1 MNPRSKGWLKEYLD
15 FRKELFQDITAEG
28 RKSAHPDFSLY
39 RILQPTGLMYGQP
52 VASLKHGQASTWS
65 SRDRIKVLLAESLIS
80 SSLLFHEKQVRDPEE
95 LSALLLRTVDSIN
108 NFYQHVFPEMAT
120 SSKTFLGRKKEPFEL
135 AEQILDRRIDLLDL
149 KGNFWVRFFHNSLL
163 FLDIFI
169 YGQWIHTNADKI
181 VSEFFHYERDE
192 LRTSLVRVIAVAS
205 HANHRLEVEER
216 KLLEYFLQ
224 STGLSAER
232 KKECWD
238 IFEHGLP
245 IEELNLPTNNS
256 WILKKYFLEI
266 AILTFWADK
275 RVEQMEL
282 ELLNR
287 LASSISFHSDDVENS
302 LLAVEGFV
310 LENWKELEA
319 LQDKKSYEEVSRQF
333 VERMGMV
340 AAKHKSRLL
349 QEVRSWNE
357 LTALLNR
364 ARSHEL
370 DASEKEELRMM
381 LVDVLKRIPTFVIIS
396 LPQQFL
402 TLPILM
408 QILPKNFIAESLNA

>member
-15 FRKELFQDITAEG
+15 FRKELFQDLTAEG

>member
-15 FRKELFQDITAEG
+15 FRRELFQDITAEG

-52 VASLKHGQASTWS
+52 VASFKHGQASTWS

-232 KKECWD
+232 KKECYD

-282 ELLNR
+282 DLLNR

-340 AAKHKSRLL
+340 TAKHKSRLL

-364 ARSHEL
+364 ARSREL

>member
-1 MNPRSKGWLKEYLD
+1 LN
-15 FRKELFQDITAEG
+15 Q
-28 RKSAHPDFSLY
+28 
-39 RILQPTGLMYGQP
+39 
-52 VASLKHGQASTWS
+52 
-65 SRDRIKVLLAESLIS
+65 
-80 SSLLFHEKQVRDPEE
+80 
-95 LSALLLRTVDSIN
+95 
-108 NFYQHVFPEMAT
+108 
-120 SSKTFLGRKKEPFEL
+120 
-135 AEQILDRRIDLLDL
+135 

-192 LRTSLVRVIAVAS
+192 LRASLVRVIAVAS

-224 STGLSAER
+224 STGLSTER

-275 RVEQMEL
+275 QVEQMEL

-287 LASSISFHSDDVENS
+287 LAASISFHADDVENS

-333 VERMGMV
+333 VERMAMV
-340 AAKHKSRLL
+340 TAKNKSRLL

-364 ARSHEL
+364 ARSREL
-370 DASEKEELRMM
+370 DTAEKENLRLM
-381 LVDVLKRIPTFVIIS
+381 LVDVLKRIPTFVFIS

-408 QILPKNFIAESLNA
+408 QILPKNFIAETLNA

>member
-15 FRKELFQDITAEG
+15 FRKELFQDLTAEG

-52 VASLKHGQASTWS
+52 VASFKHGQASTWS
-65 SRDRIKVLLAESLIS
+65 NRDRIKVLLAESLIS

-232 KKECWD
+232 KKECWN

-310 LENWKELEA
+310 LENWQELEA

-340 AAKHKSRLL
+340 TAKHKSRLL

-357 LTALLNR
+357 LTALLIR
-364 ARSHEL
+364 ARSREL

-402 TLPILM
+402 TLPMLM
-408 QILPKNFIAESLNA
+408 KILPKNFIAESLNV

>member
-1 MNPRSKGWLKEYLD
+1 MNPRSKGWLKEYLE

-28 RKSAHPDFSLY
+28 RRSAHPDFSLY

-52 VASLKHGQASTWS
+52 VNSFNHGQAATWNS
-65 SRDRIKVLLAESLIS
+65 HDRIKVLLAESLIS
-80 SSLLFHEKQVRDPEE
+80 SSLLFHEKQVRDPDE

-108 NFYQHVFPEMAT
+108 NFYQHVFPEMAA

-135 AEQILDRRIDLLDL
+135 AEQILDRRIDLLNQ

-192 LRTSLVRVIAVAS
+192 LRASLVRVIAVAS

-224 STGLSAER
+224 STGLSTER

-275 RVEQMEL
+275 QVEQMEL

-287 LASSISFHSDDVENS
+287 LAASISFHADDVENS

-319 LQDKKSYEEVSRQF
+319 LQDKKSYEEVSMQF
-333 VERMGMV
+333 VERMAMV
-340 AAKHKSRLL
+340 TTKHKSRLL
-349 QEVRSWNE
+349 KKVRSWNE
-357 LTALLNR
+357 LTALLTR
-364 ARSHEL
+364 ARSREL
-370 DASEKEELRMM
+370 DASEKENLRLM

-408 QILPKNFIAESLNA
+408 QILPKNFIAETLNA

>member
-15 FRKELFQDITAEG
+15 FRRELFQDITAEG